1 MLRRLIPGLFIA
13 LVCSAAIAACSTN
26 TTVPSSGGVPGVGPN
41 PAANTVYAGNTAL
54 DEVQL
59 FAPSP
64 GPSSTPEY
72 AIGGS
77 STALNGPQYL
87 AFDGAKMLYV
97 TNYNAATQTGLLTI
111 YKTYALGNVLPVGEL
126 GVSSGMTQPHGIA
139 IIPSTGQIAVANT
152 DPTGYFQNQ
161 LLILAPFTLSGGTFL
176 EDNVAGTNTQL
187 QNPSGVAVDSHDNVW
202 VTNRASGTL
211 TAYVIPT
218 PSPTPTPTATPSATP
233 STSPSPSPTPTGPT
247 PTPSPTPTPFS
258 VDIAPASSIGGA
270 ATDLG
275 APAGI
280 ALDPQNDLFVADP
293 AAKVGPAILV
303 FDAGATGN
311 VPPSRIITSSAL
323 VNPTDVK
330 VDSSG
335 TVYVVDQGNGAN
347 TSKILIFAPGAN
359 GNTSPSAT
367 IPIATG
373 TLTGMA
379 LSP

>member
-1 MLRRLIPGLFIA
+1 MLRRLTPGLFVVLA
-13 LVCSAAIAACSTN
+13 CSAAIAACSNN
-26 TTVPSSGGVPGVGPN
+26 TTVPSSGGAPGVGPN
-41 PAANTVYAGNTAL
+41 PPANTLYVGNTSL
-54 DEVQL
+54 DQIAL

-64 GPSSTPEY
+64 GPSATPEY

-87 AFDGAKMLYV
+87 AFDASKLLYV
-97 TNYNAATQTGLLTI
+97 TNYNAATQSAYLTI
-111 YKTYALGNVLPVGEL
+111 YQTYALGNVLPVGEL
-126 GVSSGMTQPHGIA
+126 GLSAGLTQPHGIA
-139 IIPSTGQIAVANT
+139 IIPSTGQIAIANT

-161 LLILAPFTLSGGTFL
+161 LLILAPFTLSNGTFL
-176 EDNVAGTNTQL
+176 EDNVAGVNTQL
-187 QNPSGVAVDSHDNVW
+187 QDPSGVAVDSNDNVW
-202 VTNRASGTL
+202 VANRSSAAL
-211 TAYVIPT
+211 TAYAIPT

-258 VDIAPASSIGGA
+258 VDIAPAVTVSGS

-275 APAGI
+275 SPTGI

-293 AAKVGPAILV
+293 GAKVGPAILV
-303 FDAGATGN
+303 FDAGASGN
-311 VPPSRIITSSAL
+311 VAPSRIITSSAL
-323 VNPTDVK
+323 VDPTDVK

-335 TVYVVDQGNGAN
+335 TVYVVDQGTGAN

-359 GNTSPSAT
+359 GNTAPSVT
-367 IPIATG
+367 IPIAAG